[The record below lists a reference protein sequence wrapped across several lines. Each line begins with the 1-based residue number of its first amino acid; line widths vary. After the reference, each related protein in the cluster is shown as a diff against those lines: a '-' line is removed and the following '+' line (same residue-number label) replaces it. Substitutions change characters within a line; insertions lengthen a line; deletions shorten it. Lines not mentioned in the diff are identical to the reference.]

1 MKPRFALDLT
11 NDRATLLER
20 TADGWLPLG
29 RAAFDAPDLKH
40 QLGHLR
46 ALAEARAPEGFV
58 TKLIL
63 PNAQILYFEAA
74 APGPDRAARRAQIVK
89 ALSGRTPY
97 HVDDLV
103 FDFTSGG
110 QRAAVAVI
118 TRLTLQEA
126 EAFAAEH
133 GFRPVAFVAIPD
145 AGRFAGEPF
154 FGLSTAAPDL
164 LGADGRYDRDQDPV
178 RILAAP
184 PMAEPEPEHLPAA
197 EAPPPA
203 PEPEGEPVGKT
214 APEPAMAAPAAEDT
228 PAAIT
233 LPPSDADE
241 APFIEVVE
249 DDAAGMGAPA
259 PLAGI
264 GAGAVGDGTGD
275 ALPDK
280 APADEAPADGGSAA
294 HETDEGALAEAGP
307 AADAPAGAQPQDTT
321 GDPAAPPADPHE
333 ETTATAA
340 MGFQSRRQPTAADA
354 GDLPPATDLR
364 AGARLADIVP
374 RLGGMAGL
382 AATPAAAPKPGPG
395 AVQDLAAARDPAPP
409 LTDAGRIARLVARP
423 HATPERKARPSG
435 GGFLAPTVLPAGM
448 DLPRLVAGA
457 VAFLMLAAVLFWAF
471 LSGGETPAPA
481 EIPAP
486 VAEAPATAAS
496 ETVASTAPVPEQPAA
511 VAAADAGTNAADLAQ
526 PSITVAA
533 PAAQAAAPTGEAAA
547 APNPAG
553 ESGVPHP
560 ADASALPEPGTLAG
574 DLPLP
579 GQPLPQPFGTLLR
592 YDENGLIMATPEGV
606 VTPGGFTLIAGQPPR
621 RPPARPAGLA
631 PAPEAA
637 IPPATP
643 APDAP
648 FADPALAGKKPRAR
662 PAGLTPPAPA
672 TAPVD
677 ETGLLPPIAPPV
689 DARHAA
695 MKPKAR
701 PAAVAAAA
709 AARRAQDE
717 AVADAAAS
725 AARAEAEAAAA
736 AMASASPQ
744 AVATSRRPK
753 ARTAAAIAAAASA
766 QAAAA
771 APAAVD
777 SSAVEAAL
785 AEAQTAPEPEPAA
798 EPEPPPAE
806 VDEPEPLDGIATLP
820 TTRTVAK
827 KSTYAN
833 AIDLGEVNLIG
844 VYGSSSNRR
853 ALVRMPN
860 GRFVKVQ
867 VGDRLDG
874 GKVAAIGDSELRYV
888 KKGRT
893 ITLKIMKNG

>member
-11 NDRATLLER
+11 NDHATLLER
-20 TADGWLPLG
+20 TAEGWLPLG
-29 RAAFDAPDLKH
+29 RAAFDAPDLHH
-40 QLGHLR
+40 QLGRLR
-46 ALAEARAPEGFV
+46 AMAEARAPEGFV

-74 APGPDRAARRAQIVK
+74 APGPDRATRRAQIVK

-97 HVDDLV
+97 HIDDLV

-178 RILAAP
+178 RILAAL
-184 PMAEPEPEHLPAA
+184 PMAEPEPEPLPAA

-203 PEPEGEPVGKT
+203 PEPEGEPVGET
-214 APEPAMAAPAAEDT
+214 APEPAMMAPTAGDT

-249 DDAAGMGAPA
+249 DDAAGKEAPESV
-259 PLAGI
+259 AGI
-264 GAGAVGDGTGD
+264 GAGAVGDDTGD
-275 ALPDK
+275 ALPDE
-280 APADEAPADGGSAA
+280 APADEAPAGGGSAA
-294 HETDEGALAEAGP
+294 QETDEGALAEAGP
-307 AADAPAGAQPQDTT
+307 ADGPQDETQPQDSTSN
-321 GDPAAPPADPHE
+321 PADPQGKVAA
-333 ETTATAA
+333 TAT

-364 AGARLADIVP
+364 AGERLADIVP
-374 RLGGMAGL
+374 RLGGMAGR

-395 AVQDLAAARDPAPP
+395 AVQDPAAARDAAAP
-409 LTDAGRIARLVARP
+409 LADAGRIARLVARP

-435 GGFLAPTVLPAGM
+435 GGFLAPTALPAGM

-486 VAEAPATAAS
+486 VAQAPAAAAS
-496 ETVASTAPVPEQPAA
+496 ETAAAATPVPEQPAA
-511 VAAADAGTNAADLAQ
+511 DAGADATDLAQ
-526 PSITVAA
+526 PTIAAAA
-533 PAAQAAAPTGEAAA
+533 PATQAATPTDEAAA
-547 APNPAG
+547 AANPAG

-560 ADASALPEPGTLAG
+560 ADASALPEPGTLAS

-637 IPPATP
+637 IPATAPAS
-643 APDAP
+643 DAP

-677 ETGLLPPIAPPV
+677 ETRLLPPVAPPV

-709 AARRAQDE
+709 AARRVQDE

-753 ARTAAAIAAAASA
+753 ARTAAAIAAAVASA
-766 QAAAA
+766 QAAA

-798 EPEPPPAE
+798 APAPEPEPPPAE